1 MWHEARGKRLSIC
14 RLLAQAYLIAG
25 RVLTLSGLDR
35 VLARVARRGIN
46 KDLTPNRLMA
56 AARASSKKL
65 LGSRLITSN

>member
-25 RVLTLSGLDR
+25 GVLTLSGLDR